1 MYVLHYWPDSA
12 SLIVRLVLEEL
23 GQPYE
28 ARLIDRAAGAL
39 NSPAYRALN
48 PLGQIPAMETPD
60 GPMFETAAILLYL
73 CDRHPGLVSG
83 QGLAPAP
90 GDRDRAE
97 FLKWLLFTST
107 NIHPTLLQ
115 LFYPDRTAGAENA
128 AAVRSHAHARMTTL
142 LEVLEAAGPA
152 VLSASRPTALGYYLA
167 VLLRWIAGDFPSA
180 AYPNLHAMLCYLET
194 RPAALTLARAENLG
208 VVIFSDPD

>member
-28 ARLIDRAAGAL
+28 ARLIDRAAGAQ
-39 NSPAYRALN
+39 NSPTYRALN

-180 AYPNLHAMLCYLET
+180 AYPNLHAMLCHLEA